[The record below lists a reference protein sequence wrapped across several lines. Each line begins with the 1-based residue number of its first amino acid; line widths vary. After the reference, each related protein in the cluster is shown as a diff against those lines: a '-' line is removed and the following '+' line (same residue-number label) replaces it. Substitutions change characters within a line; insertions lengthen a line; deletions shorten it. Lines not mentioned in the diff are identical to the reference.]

1 MHNIWKLCILL
12 TFWSCIMSVSFAQE
26 PEKVNEDAPGT
37 EDDFEK
43 WFESIKLSEG
53 YFTFAWNDEDGE
65 LWLAVDK
72 FDTDFL
78 YVHSLSHGLGSNDI
92 GLDRGQLGGTHV
104 VRFERVGP
112 KLLLVQPNLDY
123 RALSDNPDEVAAVEQ
138 GFAKSVLWGFT
149 VEGETEDSVWVDATD
164 FFLRDAHGVVG
175 ALKRSSQGAFKLDAS
190 RSTINFERTKNFP
203 LNTEID
209 ALLTFTGDE
218 PGRFVRQV
226 TPDPNAITVH
236 QHHSFIQLPDDGYTP
251 RKFDPRSGVFAISF
265 YDFAAPIDEPL
276 KKQWIQRHRL
286 AKVDPSADISAP
298 VEPIVYYLDR
308 GTPEPVRSALLEG
321 ARWWNQAF
329 EAAGYRNAFRVE
341 MLPENADPLDIRYN
355 VIQWVHRAT
364 RGWSYGSSVTDPR
377 TGEILKGHVTL
388 GSLRVRQ
395 DYLIAQGLVAPFKNG
410 DEDAAALQEMALAR
424 LRQLSAHEVGHTLGF
439 AHNFAASFNG
449 RTSVMDYPHPLA
461 VLTDDGEIDL
471 TNAYGIGIGEWDK
484 ATVAYAYQD
493 LPDGTDEGAA
503 LDAIVSNAIEDGL
516 SFISDQDARPT
527 GGAHPLAHLWDN
539 GRDPAGELHRM
550 LDVRAAALDAF
561 SEANIRPGEP
571 MSSLEEVLVPL
582 YLFHRYQTEA
592 AVKLLGGLNYTYA
605 LRGDGQLVTEIVRAG
620 DQRRALDALL
630 RSILPDTLTLPEHIL
645 RIIPPRVYGSTR
657 HRETFDIRTGLTL
670 DPLAMAEMASDIVVG
685 LVLHPA
691 RAARLIEHHARD
703 EEQPSLDEVI
713 GTLIDATW
721 KTAPGADLAGE
732 VHRTVNDVVL
742 TNLMRLA
749 ADNRASPLVRA
760 AADHRL
766 GRLAVYLGSELRRAT
781 GGTAAQFADAVNRIH
796 RFRENPADFDFPVRP
811 NTPPG
816 SPIGAMDDF
825 CSVGSSP
832 N

>member
-1 MHNIWKLCILL
+1 MP
-12 TFWSCIMSVSFAQE
+12 VSFAQE
-26 PEKVNEDAPGT
+26 SEEG
-37 EDDFEK
+37 
-43 WFESIKLSEG
+43 ESDRWIESADLSEG
-53 YFTFAWNDEDGE
+53 YFTYAWNHEKGQ
-65 LWLAVDK
+65 LWLAIDTL
-72 FDTDFL
+72 DTDFL

-112 KLLLVQPNLDY
+112 KVLLVQPNLDY

-149 VEGETEDSVWVDATD
+149 VEEETEDAVWIDATD

-175 ALKRSSQGAFKLDAS
+175 ALKRSDQGTFKLDAS
-190 RSTINFERTKNFP
+190 RSAINFDRTKNFP

-226 TPDPNAITVH
+226 TPDPSAITVH

-251 RKFDPRSGVFAISF
+251 REFDPRSGVFAISF
-265 YDFAAPIDEPL
+265 YDFAAPIDRPL
-276 KKQWIQRHRL
+276 EIRWIQRHRL
-286 AKVDPSADISAP
+286 AKVNPRAEMSAP
-298 VEPIVYYLDR
+298 IEPIVYYLDR

-329 EAAGYRNAFRVE
+329 EAAGYRNAFQVE
-341 MLPENADPLDIRYN
+341 MLPEGADPLDIRYN

-364 RGWSYGSSVTDPR
+364 RGWSYGSTVTDPR

-410 DEDAAALQEMALAR
+410 DEDAEALQEMALAR
-424 LRQLSAHEVGHTLGF
+424 LRQLAAHEVGHTLGF
-439 AHNFAASFNG
+439 AHNFAASGNG
-449 RTSVMDYPHPLA
+449 GTSVMDYPHPLA
-461 VLTDDGEIDL
+461 VLAEDGHIDL
-471 TNAYGIGIGEWDK
+471 TKAYDIGIGEWDK

-493 LPDGTDEGAA
+493 YPEGADEQAA
-503 LDAIVSNAIEDGL
+503 LDTIISNAIDDGL
-516 SFISDQDARPT
+516 LFISDQDARPP

-539 GRDPAGELHRM
+539 GRDPAGELHRV

-561 SEANIRPGEP
+561 SEANIRMGEP

-582 YLFHRYQTEA
+582 YLFHRYQAEA
-592 AVKLLGGLNYTYA
+592 TVKLLGGLNYTYA
-605 LRGDGQLVTEIVRAG
+605 LRGDGQPVPEIVRAG

-630 RSILPDTLTLPEHIL
+630 RSVHPDTLTLPEHIL
-645 RIIPPRVYGSTR
+645 RLIPPRAYGSTR

-670 DPLAMAEMASDIVVG
+670 DPLAMAEMASDMVAG
-685 LVLHPA
+685 LILHPA

-703 EEQPSLDEVI
+703 AAQPSLDETI
-713 GTLIDATW
+713 DALIDATW
-721 KTAPGADLAGE
+721 KTTPGGGLAGE
-732 VHRTVNDVVL
+732 VHRTVNDVIL

-749 ADNRASPLVRA
+749 ASEAASPLVRA
-760 AADHRL
+760 AADQRL
-766 GRLAVYLGSELRRAT
+766 KQLAIYLGSELRRAT
-781 GGTAAQFADAVNRIH
+781 GSTAAQFSDAVNRIH
-796 RFRENPADFDFPVRP
+796 RFREDPADFNFPVRP
-811 NTPPG
+811 NAPPG
-816 SPIGAMDDF
+816 SPIGWALRDDY
-825 CSVGSSP
+825 CSIGSFNTP
-832 N
+832 